1 MILLWMIVL
10 LMAGGLLAWLSK
22 KWHPVLPRWIA
33 LFALLTDLA
42 LAVWIWLS
50 TPAATLG
57 TSPWLIRLEIPWIP
71 QWGVGFSMALDGLSL
86 LMLMLTFFLGILA
99 VLISWREITTKTGF
113 FHFNLLWVLAG
124 ITGVFLTMDLFLFY
138 FFWEVMLIPMYF
150 LIGVWGH
157 ANRNYAAYKFFIF
170 TQASGL
176 LMLLSILGLYFIHG
190 SQTGTYTFNYF
201 ELLNTPLAPLAARLL
216 MFGFLA
222 AFLVK
227 LPVVPFH
234 SWLPDAH
241 SEAPTAGSVIL
252 AGLLLKTGAYGL
264 LRFVLPLFPTAAVE
278 FAPWAMLLGVVGI
291 IYGAILAFSQTDL
304 KRLVA
309 YTSVS
314 HMGFVI
320 LGVFAFNEWALQ
332 GVVMQM
338 IAHGLS
344 TGALFIIAGF
354 LYERL
359 HTRDIRQMGG
369 FWAKA
374 PKMGVIALVFV
385 MASLG
390 LPGLGNFIAEF
401 LTLVGSWQA
410 NNWLTVFAT
419 TGLVLATVYSL
430 RIMQK
435 VFYESAPTDR
445 PFPDLN
451 TREMLIAVPMV
462 VMILWLGLYPQPV
475 LDTARPALIKQLE
488 AYTPLPEQQI
498 EVALNVI
505 PVDSNFTK
513 AMVWPSTSNS
523 QKSPLGIGA
532 LDKEGGRG
540 MKGRQENM
548 KAYPQ
553 NTYPQNTLLTD
564 VNIPLTP
571 FKGGL
576 KTSKGDLKMIR
587 KIKPRP

>member
-1 MILLWMIVL
+1 MILLWMIVI

-22 KWHPVLPRWIA
+22 KWHPELPRWIA
-33 LFALLTDLA
+33 LFAVLA
-42 LAVWIWLS
+42 DFILAVYLWL
-50 TPAATLG
+50 TLPAATLG
-57 TSPWLIRLEIPWIP
+57 ASPWLLQLEIPWIP
-71 QWGVGFSMALDGLSL
+71 QWGVNFILALDGLSL
-86 LMLMLTFFLGILA
+86 LMLLLTFFLGILC
-99 VLISWREITTKTGF
+99 VLVSWREIQTKSGF
-113 FHFNLLWVLAG
+113 FHFNLMWVLAG
-124 ITGVFLTMDLFLFY
+124 ITGVFLTLDLFLFY

-150 LIGVWGH
+150 LIGIWGH
-157 ANRNYAAYKFFIF
+157 ANRTYAAFKFFLF

-176 LMLLSILGLYFIHG
+176 LMLLAILGLYFIHG

-201 ELLNTPLAPLAARLL
+201 ELLGTTLAPEAARLL
-216 MFGFLA
+216 MAGFLA

-241 SEAPTAGSVIL
+241 SEAPTAGSVVL

-278 FAPWAMLLGVVGI
+278 FAPWAMLLGAVGI
-291 IYGAILAFSQTDL
+291 IYGAVMAYSQTDL
-304 KRLVA
+304 KRLAA

-320 LGVFAFNEWALQ
+320 LGVFAFNVWALQ

-344 TGALFIIAGF
+344 TGALFIVAGL

-359 HTRDIRQMGG
+359 HTRDMGQMGG

-374 PKMGVIALVFV
+374 PKLGVFAMVFV

-410 NNWLTVFAT
+410 NNWLTVIAT
-419 TGLVLATVYSL
+419 IGIVLATAYSL

-435 VFYESAPTDR
+435 VFFEPAPTDH
-445 PFPDLN
+445 PLPDLSA
-451 TREMLIAVPMV
+451 REMLIAVPMIAL
-462 VMILWLGLYPQPV
+462 ILWLGLYPQPV
-475 LDTARPALIKQLE
+475 LDTVQPSINQQLQAYQEPEVKEKVAVVE
-488 AYTPLPEQQI
+488 AVPKAELSIGKDKRGKTKVPL
-498 EVALNVI
+498 
-505 PVDSNFTK
+505 
-513 AMVWPSTSNS
+513 
-523 QKSPLGIGA
+523 
-532 LDKEGGRG
+532 
-540 MKGRQENM
+540 
-548 KAYPQ
+548 
-553 NTYPQNTLLTD
+553 
-564 VNIPLTP
+564 
-571 FKGGL
+571 
-576 KTSKGDLKMIR
+576 
-587 KIKPRP
+587 